1 MDKNWL
7 LYIGVVVTNDLHK
20 LFGEEFEV
28 TVRWEQVQEKVEETK
43 DDFFQGE
50 QRNGIWLSQLVAR
63 NWGLVKINTLYLT
76 FVSYKDFLEKGI
88 CYKIWREDSCWAS
101 ILGQRWRD

>member
-1 MDKNWL
+1 MKLKRHREAKFKTKQNKTLTYEETICVKTLAVEMDKNWL

-50 QRNGIWLSQLVAR
+50 QRNGM
-63 NWGLVKINTLYLT
+63 LT
-76 FVSYKDFLEKGI
+76 PSTSCQELGVNKD
-88 CYKIWREDSCWAS
+88 
-101 ILGQRWRD
+101 